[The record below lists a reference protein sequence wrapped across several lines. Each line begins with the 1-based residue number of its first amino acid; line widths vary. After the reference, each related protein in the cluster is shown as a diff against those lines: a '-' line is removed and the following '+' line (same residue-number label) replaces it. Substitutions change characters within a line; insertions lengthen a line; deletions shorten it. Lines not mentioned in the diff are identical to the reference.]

1 MSYKGLQQYCYNLG
15 YDHAQL
21 QMPDPVGEAIA
32 VAPCTFVE
40 SANKAY
46 GQGIVDGMNPAV
58 KSALGIKSSSEVQKT
73 G

>member
-1 MSYKGLQQYCYNLG
+1 MSYKGLQQYCYQLG
-15 YDHAQL
+15 YDHSQF

-32 VAPCTFVE
+32 VAPCTIVE

-46 GQGIVDGMNPAV
+46 GQGIIDGMNPAV
-58 KSALGIKSSSEVQKT
+58 RRAHGIETTDEKK